1 MIAHGFKA
9 VGEAG
14 DGLLRD
20 AVVLG
25 IEARGHFLGCRQED
39 GVFRAHAARRRAFA
53 PGGTGTMARA
63 DSREDLE
70 SARLKPR

>member
-39 GVFRAHAARRRAFA
+39 GVFRAHAARRRAVR
-53 PGGTGTMARA
+53 GTTGVKTQLVALT
-63 DSREDLE
+63 S
-70 SARLKPR
+70 K